1 MRLFCFGDCGWF
13 YIWPSGSP
21 FFLRFSFSFFLSGL
35 SFPPLWCNFSK
46 NEPAKPSACILHPT
60 KSRTPRL
67 RAFFFALPAT
77 SLCGPRSAVYF
88 PGPVSNKPFFFSL
101 FQSFLVVVAERHL
114 EIIIRSIGQVQLRW
128 LLITETCRKQDII
141 NSIPS
146 RARHFFSTLKMM
158 AKLLQSVR
166 MATPKKPKKK
176 KKKLKGTVACVGC
189 GGKLQIKVVSRR
201 NLIKTVLTAL
211 AVKSITRNPAAVSMR
226 FNSNSGL

>member
-1 MRLFCFGDCGWF
+1 M
-13 YIWPSGSP
+13 
-21 FFLRFSFSFFLSGL
+21 
-35 SFPPLWCNFSK
+35 
-46 NEPAKPSACILHPT
+46 
-60 KSRTPRL
+60 
-67 RAFFFALPAT
+67 
-77 SLCGPRSAVYF
+77 
-88 PGPVSNKPFFFSL
+88 
-101 FQSFLVVVAERHL
+101 VVAERHL

-201 NLIKTVLTAL
+201 NLIKTVLAAL